1 MENLPFYIIVFFLA
15 TVGLALCLF
24 VYTTKYKLSV
34 AIVALAWL
42 AVTGILSWKGFFK
55 NTSVIPPRLLLVM
68 LPAIMFVVL
77 AMITKRGRRFIDEL
91 NLKKLTILHIVRIP
105 VELVLYWLAAQKTIP
120 ELMTFAG
127 RNFDILSGITA
138 PIIYSICFKGS
149 ELINRKLLLVWNF
162 ICLGL
167 LLNIV
172 INAILAAPF
181 PFQQFAF
188 DQPNIAIFYFPFAWL
203 PVFIVIVVL
212 FGHLAAIR
220 KLIKASDHS

>member
-1 MENLPFYIIVFFLA
+1 MENLPLYIIVFFLA
-15 TVGLALCLF
+15 TVGLAFCLF

-34 AIVALAWL
+34 AIVAITWL
-42 AVTGILSWKGFFK
+42 AVTGILAWKGFFK
-55 NTSVIPPRLLLVM
+55 NTSVIPPRLLIVM
-68 LPAIMFVVL
+68 LPAIMAVVL
-77 AMITKRGRRFIDEL
+77 AMITKRGRRFIDGL
-91 NLKKLTILHIVRIP
+91 NLKNLTILHIVRIP
-105 VELVLYWLAAQKTIP
+105 VELTLYWLAAQKTIP

-138 PIIYSICFKGS
+138 PIIYLVCFKGS

-181 PFQQFAF
+181 PFQQFGF
-188 DQPNIAIFYFPFAWL
+188 DQPNIAIFYFPFIWL
-203 PVFIVIVVL
+203 PSFIVIVVL
-212 FGHLAAIR
+212 FSHLAAIR
-220 KLIKASDHS
+220 KLIKVNGHN